1 MICKMYISN
10 TYCGIRILVTPIDVI
25 MVYTY
30 LLQQQKIYKLIHFNI
45 FILPKASWQ
54 LLSRYPFLHI

>member
-25 MVYTY
+25 MIYTY
-30 LLQQQKIYKLIHFNI
+30 LLQQQKINKLIHFNTY
-45 FILPKASWQ
+45 FA
-54 LLSRYPFLHI
+54 